1 MNTLND
7 LRQAGQRGRILDVT
21 GDDAVA
27 VRLME
32 MGLTD
37 GAEIELIGFAPLGDP
52 VEFLIRGYRL
62 SLRKAEASRVTLE
75 LL

>member
-62 SLRKAEASRVTLE
+62 SLRKAEASRVMIE
-75 LL
+75 LT